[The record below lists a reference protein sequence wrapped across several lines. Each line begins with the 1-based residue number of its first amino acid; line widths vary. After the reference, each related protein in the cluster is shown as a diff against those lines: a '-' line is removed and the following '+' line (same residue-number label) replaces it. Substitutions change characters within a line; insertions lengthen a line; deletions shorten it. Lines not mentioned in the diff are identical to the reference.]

1 MLVLYPC
8 GNLSPSELRIAWQE
22 NGFPVQFYGID
33 FPCVPSNHWKSME
46 DITKATFAF
55 SKLTEINSK
64 RSARYTAAAGKV
76 KNIHLKIVF
85 MNYAFQA
92 QQLNADLRRWIMAY
106 GVQTIQNSDSMFS
119 AAWERVKDLFNFNT
133 ENGVFSACEQLEE
146 EALKNYRTALI
157 LSFLPEAAIR
167 DVERQFKEIQKIK
180 DNLRNMKQSHVYELQ
195 AA

>member
-1 MLVLYPC
+1 MDD
-8 GNLSPSELRIAWQE
+8 IA
-22 NGFPVQFYGID
+22 
-33 FPCVPSNHWKSME
+33 
-46 DITKATFAF
+46 KATFAF

-64 RSARYTAAAGKV
+64 RSARYTAAADKV

-92 QQLNADLRRWIMAY
+92 QQLNADLKRWIMAY
-106 GVQTIQNSDSMFS
+106 GVQTMESSDSIFS
-119 AAWERVKDLFNFNT
+119 AAWEKIKDIFSFNT

-157 LSFLPEAAIR
+157 LSFLPEAALK
-167 DVERQFKEIQKIK
+167 DVERQIREIQKIK
-180 DNLRNMKQSHVYELQ
+180 DNLRSMKQNHVYELQ

>member
-1 MLVLYPC
+1 
-8 GNLSPSELRIAWQE
+8 
-22 NGFPVQFYGID
+22 
-33 FPCVPSNHWKSME
+33 ME

-55 SKLTEINSK
+55 SKLTEINSR
-64 RSARYTAAAGKV
+64 RSARYTAAADKV

-92 QQLNADLRRWIMAY
+92 QQLNADLKRWVLAY
-106 GVQTIQNSDSMFS
+106 GLQTIKNSDSFLS
-119 AAWERVKDLFNFNT
+119 VSWAKVRDLFSFNT
-133 ENGVFSACEQLEE
+133 ENGVFSACEELEE

-157 LSFLPEAAIR
+157 LSFLPDAALK
-167 DVERQFKEIQKIK
+167 DVEKQFKEIQKIK